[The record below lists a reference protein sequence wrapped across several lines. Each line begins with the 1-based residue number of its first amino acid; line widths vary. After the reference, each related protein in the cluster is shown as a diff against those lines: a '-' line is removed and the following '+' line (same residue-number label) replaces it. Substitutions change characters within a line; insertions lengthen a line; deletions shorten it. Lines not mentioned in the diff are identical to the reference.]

1 MYTMSAISISDED
14 YKKFCEFFYRKTGI
28 FFDDSKRYF
37 VDKRLVERIEANGAK
52 DFRNYFIQMR
62 FATDGIE
69 LQALIN
75 CMTVNETYFMREDY
89 QFKILA
95 ETVMDEIVRHKRSSD
110 PVRIW
115 CIPSSTGE
123 EPYSVGMSLLDAW
136 AGIEQH
142 DVEIFSSDIDTT
154 VLQKARVAKYSE
166 RSLMRLSAVTKQ
178 TYFKRVGNEYQLIDD
193 LREAV
198 TFSQCNL
205 SDANETKKFK
215 NIDVVFCRNLL
226 IYFDDASRRVAVQNL
241 YDAMSPG
248 GFIFLGHSESMS
260 RMSSLFKLRKF
271 GSVIIYQKP
280 F

>member
-1 MYTMSAISISDED
+1 MTDIKISDED

-28 FFDDSKRYF
+28 FFDEAKRYF
-37 VDKRLVERIEANGAK
+37 VDKRLVERVKATGEK
-52 DFRNYFIQMR
+52 DFRSYFVQVR

-69 LQALIN
+69 LQTLIN
-75 CMTVNETYFMREDY
+75 AMTVNETYFMREDY
-89 QFKILA
+89 QFKVLS
-95 ETVMDEIVRHKRSSD
+95 EFVMDEIVRHKGGD
-110 PVRIW
+110 APVRIW

-123 EPYSVGMSLLDAW
+123 EPYSVGISLLEKW
-136 AGIEQH
+136 PSIERY
-142 DVEIFSSDIDTT
+142 DVEIFSSDIDTK
-154 VLQKARVAKYSE
+154 VLQKARQGLYSA
-166 RSLMRLSAVTKQ
+166 RSLMRMSEEQKK
-178 TYFKRVGNEYQLIDD
+178 TYFKPVGNDYQIIDD

-205 SDANETKKFK
+205 SNSAETKKFK

-226 IYFDDASRRVAVQNL
+226 IYFDDASRRTAVQNL
-241 YDAMSPG
+241 YDAMAPG

>member
-1 MYTMSAISISDED
+1 MTDIKISDED

-28 FFDDSKRYF
+28 FFDESKRYF
-37 VDKRLVERIEANGAK
+37 VDKRLVERVEANGAK
-52 DFRNYFIQMR
+52 DFRNYFVQMR

-89 QFKILA
+89 QFKVLA
-95 ETVMDEIVRHKRSSD
+95 ELVMDEIIRHKRGND

-123 EPYSVGMSLLDAW
+123 EPYSVGISLMEGW
-136 AGIEQH
+136 PGIERY

-154 VLQKARVAKYSE
+154 VLQKARAGMYST
-166 RSLMRLSAVTKQ
+166 RSLMRMTEVQKN
-178 TYFKRVGNEYQLIDD
+178 TYFKRIGEEYQLIND

-205 SDANETKKFK
+205 SDTNDTKKFK

-226 IYFDDASRRVAVQNL
+226 IYFDDASRRTAVQNL
-241 YDAMSPG
+241 YDSMAPG

>member
-1 MYTMSAISISDED
+1 MNDIAISDED

-37 VDKRLVERIEANGAK
+37 VDKRLVERVEENKFK
-52 DFRNYFIQMR
+52 DFRSYFVQMR

-89 QFKILA
+89 QFKVLA
-95 ETVMDEIVRHKRSSD
+95 ETVMDEIVRYKRGGD

-123 EPYSVGMSLLDAW
+123 EPYSVGISLLEGW
-136 AGIEQH
+136 SGINEH

-154 VLQKARVAKYSE
+154 VLQKAKAAKYSA
-166 RSLMRLSAVTKQ
+166 RSLMRMSEIMKQ
-178 TYFKRVGNEYQLIDD
+178 TYFKRVGDEYQLIND
-193 LREAV
+193 LRESV

-205 SDANETKKFK
+205 SDEKETKRFK
-215 NIDVVFCRNLL
+215 GIDVVFCRNLL

-241 YDAMSPG
+241 YDSMSPG

-280 F
+280 L

>member
-1 MYTMSAISISDED
+1 MNNIAISDED

-28 FFDDSKRYF
+28 FFDESKRYF
-37 VDKRLVERIEANGAK
+37 VDKRLIERIEANGAPN
-52 DFRNYFIQMR
+52 FRSYFVKMR
-62 FATDGIE
+62 FATDDVE

-75 CMTVNETYFMREDY
+75 SMTVNETYFMREDY
-89 QFKILA
+89 QFKVLT
-95 ETVMDEIVRHKRSSD
+95 ESVMDEIVRHKRSAD

-123 EPYSVGMSLLDAW
+123 EPYSVGISLLEGW
-136 AGIEQH
+136 PGINEH

-154 VLQKARVAKYSE
+154 VLQKARIAKYSA
-166 RSLMRLSAVTKQ
+166 RSLMRMSEKMKQ
-178 TYFKRVGNEYQLIDD
+178 TYFKRVGDEYQLIND

-205 SDANETKKFK
+205 SDANDTKKFK
-215 NIDVVFCRNLL
+215 GIDVVFCRNLL
-226 IYFDDASRRVAVQNL
+226 IYFDDASRRMAVQNL
-241 YDAMSPG
+241 YDSMSPG

-271 GSVIIYQKP
+271 GSVIVYQKP
-280 F
+280 L

>member
-1 MYTMSAISISDED
+1 MSTTIVSEED

-28 FFDDSKRYF
+28 FFDESKRYF
-37 VDKRLVERIEANGAK
+37 VDKRLAERVEANGAK
-52 DFRNYFIQMR
+52 DFRTYFIEMR

-89 QFKILA
+89 QFKVLA
-95 ETVMDEIVRHKRSSD
+95 ETVMDEIVWLKRSAD
-110 PVRIW
+110 PIRIW

-123 EPYSVGMSLLDAW
+123 EPYSVGISLLEGW
-136 AGIEQH
+136 AGIQDH
-142 DVEIFSSDIDTT
+142 DVEILSSDIDTA
-154 VLQKARVAKYSE
+154 VLEKARTAKYSA
-166 RSLMRLSAVTKQ
+166 RSLMRLSEQHKQ
-178 TYFKRVGNEYQLIDD
+178 TYFTRVGDDYQLIND

-198 TFSQCNL
+198 SFSHCNL
-205 SDANETKKFK
+205 SDDSETKKFK
-215 NIDVVFCRNLL
+215 NIDVIFCRNLL

-241 YDAMSPG
+241 YDSMSPG